1 MLGDFWAK
9 FPDVSVNL
17 ELENLYIEMISEG
30 YDATIRVG
38 EMEGSSLR
46 ARKIA
51 ETTIRMVAN
60 PGYLQRAGRPR
71 RI

>member
-1 MLGDFWAK
+1 
-9 FPDVSVNL
+9 L

-30 YDATIRVG
+30 YDAAISVG
-38 EMEGSSLR
+38 EMEDSSLR
-46 ARKIA
+46 AHKIA

>member
-1 MLGDFWAK
+1 M
-9 FPDVSVNL
+9 NL

-38 EMEGSSLR
+38 EMEDSSLR

-51 ETTIRMVAN
+51 KTTIRMVAN
-60 PGYLQRAGRPR
+60 PGYLQRAGRLR